1 MHINLNDYQALKEN
15 PLLVTLRHQTKRR
28 PPPLCVHTTSMHIN
42 LNDYQALKENPLL
55 VTLRHHPKTSI

>member
-1 MHINLNDYQALKEN
+1 
-15 PLLVTLRHQTKRR
+15 
-28 PPPLCVHTTSMHIN
+28 MHIN